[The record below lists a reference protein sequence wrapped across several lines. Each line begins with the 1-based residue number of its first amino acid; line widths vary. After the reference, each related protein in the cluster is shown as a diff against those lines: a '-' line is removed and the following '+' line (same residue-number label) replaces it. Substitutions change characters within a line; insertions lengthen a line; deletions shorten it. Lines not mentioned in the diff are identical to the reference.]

1 VKWVNDGK
9 LGIGPFC
16 TAQGVLQQFG
26 ETGVALTTLLI
37 AVFTF
42 IRIWWSKDIRLLRT
56 AEFIIGLVWFFILLL
71 VAIPNLTHRNKHLL
85 YEVPTP
91 YWCWLGKGYLGFRL
105 AGEYIWLWLALLVS
119 LLTYIPLALF
129 FWGHRSYSV
138 TMIAYPVVYSI
149 LVLPLSVVRW
159 VQFVEERG
167 GKSSDIAPSATI
179 AAVSIFGLSGAMNV
193 VLLVVTRP
201 NSLLFKFGRTPTNNP
216 DANGRLPSPYASRE
230 MVNFDDN
237 ANALEFD
244 RPASLPDMVGDMPRS
259 TRTSRGTQTDSGCA
273 TLP

>member
-1 VKWVNDGK
+1 
-9 LGIGPFC
+9 
-16 TAQGVLQQFG
+16 
-26 ETGVALTTLLI
+26 
-37 AVFTF
+37 
-42 IRIWWSKDIRLLRT
+42 
-56 AEFIIGLVWFFILLL
+56 
-71 VAIPNLTHRNKHLL
+71 
-85 YEVPTP
+85 
-91 YWCWLGKGYLGFRL
+91 
-105 AGEYIWLWLALLVS
+105 
-119 LLTYIPLALF
+119 
-129 FWGHRSYSV
+129 
-138 TMIAYPVVYSI
+138 M
-149 LVLPLSVVRW
+149 VRW